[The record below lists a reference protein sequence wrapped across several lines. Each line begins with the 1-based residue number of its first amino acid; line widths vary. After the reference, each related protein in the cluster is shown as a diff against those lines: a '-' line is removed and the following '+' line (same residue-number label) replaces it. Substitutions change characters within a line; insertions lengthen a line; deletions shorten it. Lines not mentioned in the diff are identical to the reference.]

1 MELHLLIEATDSE
14 GDNFVTI
21 EGKKWTLSKP
31 YDLGKLNDV
40 PTYACISYAWGK
52 EEQVANPFHPTHRI
66 SPNTIPAL
74 TAAIRTHKSEAFWI
88 DALCIPFDQPQRR
101 LTLESMGYIYHSAAA
116 VITVLSDASFA
127 AIERVSNAEQL
138 TYDIMYALE
147 QDKWVSS
154 VWTYQEVI
162 NNDNVYLTTLK
173 EAGNK
178 IVAVEDFLNIVG
190 NSLDKWKRHN
200 GMTGLQMRNM
210 FPRLDALEDL
220 LADWVSNA
228 IGYGVMNSFM
238 LLSNMERRVTDTEE
252 NRWYSMMCVLTQEP
266 SRWLSDMKFEHLSV
280 TFMALC
286 ESMNDFSYIYSSADR
301 DTNNLKRRWS
311 PKPGPLPSIF
321 AFHSFGEPQKGRI
334 EPEGLLLDKV
344 LSFCPSDT
352 LSEAARNLII
362 QWLVRPDFARDP
374 EVVLA
379 IKLLAALKDAGFKGV
394 GGPLITEKG
403 IFLPQQSLDRAGEV
417 QVLASGTIR
426 WVFGAPALAMLTK
439 ESDITYV
446 PGIFVGVIK
455 MAEARPMLLR

>member
-1 MELHLLIEATDSE
+1 MELNLLVETTGPDV
-14 GDNFVTI
+14 DNFVTI

-31 YDLGKLNDV
+31 YHLGKLDDV
-40 PTYACISYAWGK
+40 PKYACISYAWGK

-88 DALCIPFDQPQRR
+88 DALCVPFDQPQRR

-162 NNDNVYLTTLK
+162 NNCHVYLTTLK

-178 IVAVEDFLNIVG
+178 IVAAEDFLNIVG
-190 NSLDKWKRHN
+190 HSLDKWKRSN
-200 GMTGLQMRNM
+200 GITGLQMRNM

-220 LADWVSNA
+220 IADWLSSST
-228 IGYGVMNSFM
+228 GYGEMNSFM
-238 LLSNMERRVTDTEE
+238 LLSNMDRRVTDTEE
-252 NRWYSMMCVLTQEP
+252 NRWYSMMGVLTQEP

-301 DTNNLKRRWS
+301 DTNLKRRWS
-311 PKPGPLPSIF
+311 PKLGPLPSIF
-321 AFHSFGEPQKGRI
+321 AFHSFGGPQKGRI
-334 EPEGLLLDKV
+334 EPEGLLLDSV
-344 LSFCPSDT
+344 LSFRPSDT
-352 LSEAARNLII
+352 LSEAARVLII
-362 QWLVRPDFARDP
+362 QWLNRPEFARDP
-374 EVVLA
+374 EVVLG

-394 GGPLITEKG
+394 GGPLITENG
-403 IFLPQQSLDRAGEV
+403 IFLPQQSLAGFGEV

-426 WVFGAPALAMLTK
+426 WVFGAPALAMFTK
-439 ESDITYV
+439 ESGVTYV
-446 PGIFVGVIK
+446 PGMFVGVINK
-455 MAEARPMLLR
+455 AEARPMLLR